1 MTIANGS
8 TLQIVSSGALRPGTS
23 YDLIVASGGISGSYT
38 TVQKPADLFGFLVQR
53 ADRLSLLG
61 QFLGDARFSPQ
72 VSRSID
78 YANAT
83 LARQPAT
90 SSLFAALPALLTGSG
105 ASDARGFAQITP
117 EAYAS
122 ATQIGVDNALTLTQ
136 AARGPAFAT
145 LRDEP
150 GAFTFGQGVG
160 QWHRLGADPAQGSSA
175 AQTRGYG
182 LLGGLG
188 YGDRQWMIG
197 AFGGWLNTR
206 QSIAPLGAFTKAD
219 GVVAGVHGRYT
230 LASGLGVTAS
240 ILYDGSNA
248 QTRRALPGMG
258 ANGATGRYD
267 LHGLVSDLSVQ
278 YVAELP
284 QGWSLTPRAGLTYL
298 RTTRTGVAETGGSPF
313 ALTVARDRHVAGFA
327 DAGVTFGRSDTSDA
341 AFRPSVTLGARYQIE
356 GRGTQALAGY
366 AGGGLGLTAYG
377 ASRAPLVGTVTGGV
391 AYRFAGGLDLFSTA
405 SAQTGCDDHQETI
418 TTGLRLRF

>member
-1 MTIANGS
+1 
-8 TLQIVSSGALRPGTS
+8 
-23 YDLIVASGGISGSYT
+23 VA
-38 TVQKPADLFGFLVQR
+38 
-53 ADRLSLLG
+53 
-61 QFLGDARFSPQ
+61 
-72 VSRSID
+72 
-78 YANAT
+78 
-83 LARQPAT
+83 
-90 SSLFAALPALLTGSG
+90 
-105 ASDARGFAQITP
+105 FAQITP

-160 QWHRLGADPAQGSSA
+160 QWHRLGADRTQGTSA

-188 YGDRQWMIG
+188 YGDRQWMVG

-206 QSIAPLGAFTKAD
+206 QSVAPLGASTRAD

-230 LASGLGVTAS
+230 LPSGFGFAAS
-240 ILYDGSNA
+240 ILYDGAKA
-248 QTRRALPGMG
+248 QTRRALPDLGVNR
-258 ANGATGRYD
+258 AAGRYD

-278 YVAELP
+278 YVVGLP

-298 RTTRTGVAETGGSPF
+298 RTIREGVAETGGSAF

-341 AFRPSVTLGARYQIE
+341 SFRPFVTLGARYQIE
-356 GRGTQALAGY
+356 GRGPQAIAGY
-366 AGGGLGLTAYG
+366 AGGGLGLIAYG
-377 ASRAPLVGTVTGGV
+377 ASRAPLVGTATGGI
-391 AYRFAGGLDLFSTA
+391 AYRFASGLDLYSIA
-405 SAQTGCDDHQETI
+405 SAQTGRDDHQETI